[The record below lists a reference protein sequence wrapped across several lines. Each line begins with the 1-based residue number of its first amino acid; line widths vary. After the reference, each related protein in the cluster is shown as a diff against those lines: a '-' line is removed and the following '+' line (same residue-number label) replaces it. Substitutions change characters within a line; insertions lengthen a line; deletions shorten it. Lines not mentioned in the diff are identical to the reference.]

1 MTSPVLPVLDIRGLN
16 KLFGRVTAAQD
27 ITVSVGAE
35 EVVSIIGANGAG
47 KTTFVNMITGYTR
60 PTSGVIR
67 FRGHDLIG
75 LPPRAVTRL
84 GVCRSFQVPQVFA
97 TLSVLENLMIAHG
110 LAEPGRTALSTL
122 ATPARRADCEALLA
136 IEHDIDI
143 VERYGTRVLA
153 FHEGRILADG
163 PPGAVLVDPKI
174 REHVTGRRAGRAEGA
189 APTVPAAGGPGR
201 ARGRGA
207 GARDRGLAHL
217 AVRVPAGAG
226 RVAVRRP
233 RPQRGGQDD
242 APPRDHGRP
251 AGPLGLRPVRG
262 RRSPGEPAVPAR
274 ASRHRVHARGPAA
287 RR

>member
-1 MTSPVLPVLDIRGLN
+1 MTPPVLPVLDIRGLN
-16 KLFGRVTAAQD
+16 KLFGRVAAAQD

-84 GVCRSFQVPQVFA
+84 GVCRSFQVPQVFG
-97 TLSVLENLMIAHG
+97 TLSVLENLMIADG

-122 ATPARRADCEALLA
+122 ATPARRASCEALLA
-136 IEHDIDI
+136 TYQIADYRDRPAAVVPQGVRKLLDIAMATARPATLLLLDEPTSGISTEEKFPMMDVVMAALARRQATVIFIEHDIDI

-201 ARGRGA
+201 A
-207 GARDRGLAHL
+207 
-217 AVRVPAGAG
+217 
-226 RVAVRRP
+226 
-233 RPQRGGQDD
+233 
-242 APPRDHGRP
+242 
-251 AGPLGLRPVRG
+251 
-262 RRSPGEPAVPAR
+262 
-274 ASRHRVHARGPAA
+274 
-287 RR
+287 